1 MKRVVE
7 FLVNGEV
14 FGVAVAPERV
24 LLDLLRYDL
33 GLTGTKKGCGMGEC
47 GACTVHLDGLPVYAC
62 STLALDARGHAIT
75 TIEGLARN
83 GELAPIQRA
92 FVEEGAI
99 QCGYCTPGMI
109 MAAQAL
115 LLENPTP
122 SQEEVKSALQGNL
135 CRCTGYQKI
144 LRALERCAA
153 ENRRLGKGI
162 SRP

>member
-1 MKRVVE
+1 
-7 FLVNGEV
+7 LW
-14 FGVAVAPERV
+14 V
-24 LLDLLRYDL
+24 LLYLVGFDL
-33 GLTGTKKGCGMGEC
+33 GVRGTLWGCGWGEC

-75 TIEGLARN
+75 TIEGLSRD

-122 SQEEVKSALQGNL
+122 SQEEVRAALQGNL

-144 LRALERCAA
+144 LRAVERCAA
-153 ENRRLGKGI
+153 ENRRLGKGGGQ
-162 SRP
+162 P